1 MNKLQNSLSNIYIY
15 YILSLYLQH
24 VSKNNLKKYKNINQ
38 KKKYACVENIHSV
51 KEHLPGVNKKY
62 IKSQLIL
69 TDVI

>member
-24 VSKNNLKKYKNINQ
+24 VSKNNLKTILNR

-51 KEHLPGVNKKY
+51 KVHLSGVNKKY
-62 IKSQLIL
+62 IKSHFDRHVL
-69 TDVI
+69 